1 MSFEGS
7 AVYYR
12 AINEAVRQRLGGLH
26 SAEIIM
32 HSVDFQKIVEMQ
44 KSGRWDDTGKR
55 LASVGRG

>member
-1 MSFEGS
+1 M
-7 AVYYR
+7 
-12 AINEAVRQRLGGLH
+12 GGLH

-55 LASVGRG
+55 LASVGRGSLPLGPIVS